1 MSKVRIGGLL
11 LLAGV
16 WLWLCWELV
25 RLGGGITLK
34 NLLIIAMT
42 GIVIFV
48 PLWKRYVSPEKKSN
62 RK

>member
-1 MSKVRIGGLL
+1 MSKGKIAGLL
-11 LLAGV
+11 LLAAL
-16 WLWLCWELV
+16 WLWLCVELI

-48 PLWKRYVSPEKKSN
+48 PLWKRYVAPENRAKK
-62 RK
+62 K